1 MTRKRTLIAVLTL
14 GTVLVVAAWAWPG
27 NALHDAK
34 RATKQYKDVS
44 VAEHAGYMRFLDKDQ
59 IACIDNP
66 PEGGMGIH
74 YVNQTYVGDA
84 EVTPTK
90 PEAVVYK
97 PRRDGSLRLGALE
110 YIVFQ
115 AAWDANH
122 KKAPSLFGE
131 KFMLT
136 PDGNRFGIPAFYS
149 LHVWIYK
156 HNPAGTFAMWN
167 PRVKCPAAGT
177 ASSSDDDDMDMSH
190 EEMDD

>member
-1 MTRKRTLIAVLTL
+1 MTRKRTLLAVLTF
-14 GTVLVVAAWAWPG
+14 GIVLVVAAWAWPG
-27 NALHDAK
+27 NSLHDAK

-44 VAEHAGYMRFLDKDQ
+44 VAEHAGYGRFLDKDK

-74 YVNQTYVGDA
+74 YVNNDLVGDA
-84 EVTPTK
+84 DVTPTK
-90 PEAVVYK
+90 PEAVVYQQ
-97 PRRDGSLRLGALE
+97 RRDGSLRLGALE

-122 KKAPSLFGE
+122 KKPPSLFGE

-136 PDGNRFGIPAFYS
+136 PDGNRFAIPAFYS

-167 PRVKCPAAGT
+167 PRVKCSASG